1 MYAFLTRNESKS
13 LHDKK
18 PPRMYKKRT
27 GNCRGGY
34 QPPARENPGFREMS
48 GESAPRPTWFHST
61 EHSETTTWRASVASP
76 TIRCTIFG
84 AQSNICHATVGEA
97 IDARQVSVPECL
109 VEWKN
114 VGHRYEFAQR
124 DCLLRACTAREDD
137 ILPYIGWV
145 VIWRC
150 CFFGAKRPWL
160 SLWESWLPRKGQT
173 ERVPRSNTRFQS
185 SNGVPSQSA
194 CSADSSPKGRAKVA
208 SLHTI
213 FGVLS
218 ERCLFRYLH
227 YSLFTIHSPLSTLH
241 SPLSTLLQAANIRYN
256 IPQQLT

>member
-18 PPRMYKKRT
+18 PPRICPKKHT

-194 CSADSSPKGRAKVA
+194 CSADSSPKGRAKGAAAPYDLRSSIGEVPFP
-208 SLHTI
+208 L
-213 FGVLS
+213 
-218 ERCLFRYLH
+218 
-227 YSLFTIHSPLSTLH
+227 SPLFTLH
-241 SPLSTLLQAANIRYN
+241 SSLSCK
-256 IPQQLT
+256 PQISDITYHNS